1 MSQAIVVYVFRV
13 PHSCQ
18 VGALVSAFFHCH
30 RPVAFTD
37 ATNATSAFCASEAVH
52 RKVDL
57 LRSEGPPLKHR
68 LALRISVEARTCC
81 WSGRYLWALLY
92 STSSKWHN
100 TVSPI
105 HRPGTS
111 GLSGST
117 TCRTAGPA
125 QVPKSGKA
133 GDQSRPVLVK
143 ASIFNIASIVQGS
156 SADVHGLVQN
166 FSWCQHAAVLCFPDR
181 PASCKAVIL
190 CAC

>member
-1 MSQAIVVYVFRV
+1 MMLTHLQAHSPNPMLDMQSSTQGRLKRSYALLMSRKTMQ
-13 PHSCQ
+13 P
-18 VGALVSAFFHCH
+18 G
-30 RPVAFTD
+30 RPV
-37 ATNATSAFCASEAVH
+37 
-52 RKVDL
+52 
-57 LRSEGPPLKHR
+57 
-68 LALRISVEARTCC
+68 CC
-81 WSGRYLWALLY
+81 RY